1 MHTEPYQQTTKNTV
15 LIAGL
20 AVGIVGAIFSF
31 ISIPLAGLLSTV
43 ATVGILVWGMKQYRD
58 KELGGYMSFGKG
70 FGFGLIVALIGS
82 FIKALAIYFNPISE
96 EKKEE
101 FYNVFMAELE
111 NSNAGLDEQAYES
124 VYSIFDFFL
133 SPFGISSFSFFMY
146 LFWGFVVSLVV
157 TAILN
162 RKNPE
167 NY

>member
-1 MHTEPYQQTTKNTV
+1 
-15 LIAGL
+15 
-20 AVGIVGAIFSF
+20 
-31 ISIPLAGLLSTV
+31 
-43 ATVGILVWGMKQYRD
+43 
-58 KELGGYMSFGKG
+58 
-70 FGFGLIVALIGS
+70 
-82 FIKALAIYFNPISE
+82 
-96 EKKEE
+96 
-101 FYNVFMAELE
+101 MAELE

-133 SPFGISSFSFFMY
+133 SPFGISSFSFFIY